1 MDTDA
6 PIGMIGL
13 GLMGM
18 ALSMRLIHEV
28 AP

>member
-1 MDTDA
+1 MWNSDA

-18 ALSMRLIHEV
+18 ALAIAIDEA